1 MFNLGLRFRKSIS
14 IIPGV
19 KLNFGKTGMSVST
32 GVLGFRK
39 TFHTSGKVTTSVG
52 IPGTGLYYVDT
63 KNTRTQNNSRNTRER
78 QEIQQHNNGQNTYC
92 ATENPTGDYQ
102 SSVQNS
108 CERNASLAP
117 ETFEQ
122 LDISSLKSIHK
133 TSDDSIDWTEV
144 LVSPVAPDKTY
155 NQQMW
160 EYYHNMAPK
169 ILAGDI
175 DSYLKLIYE
184 VNPLDDLLS
193 YGGNFEFGTDNP
205 RKIEVEFTVNEETLN
220 SAKKQMNNIEYNT
233 LLQDYVCSFCIRIAR
248 DMFALLPISNTIV
261 HAVLNGMTII
271 SVDFDRQSLSKVKFG
286 YIDPSDTLSKFKMN
300 MNFTVNEGFGIV
312 NRIE

>member
-1 MFNLGLRFRKSIS
+1 MFKLGLRFRKSIS

-32 GVLGFRK
+32 GVPGFRK

-63 KNTRTQNNSRNTRER
+63 KNTRTQNNRTNTGER

-102 SSVQNS
+102 SSTQNNYE
-108 CERNASLAP
+108 CNASLAP
-117 ETFEQ
+117 ETFEP